1 MITYFHSKHA
11 QQVFIVIMII
21 KEVGTDWM
29 LNSIDDEMNTIPE
42 SRDIVKKHIF
52 KIKYLDLLD
61 KRERVNVI
69 LFMVVII
76 IHHGEF
82 IRQVTMRNLFFLQ
95 RMRLII
101 TYDEIFCLF
110 FR

>member
-1 MITYFHSKHA
+1 
-11 QQVFIVIMII
+11 MII

-29 LNSIDDEMNTIPE
+29 LNSIDDEMNNIPE

-52 KIKYLDLLD
+52 KMKYLDLLD